1 MARKP
6 VTNKPRTA
14 KAPSKRAARSDKG
27 SARGSRIKRKATP
40 AGVLDKDHLIDVIQ
54 AGTGSTKKAAK
65 DTLAAILNTITV
77 SLKRNKK
84 VQLFGFGSFRVVRL
98 RARKA
103 RNPGTGEAIRA
114 KASNTVRFKAG
125 TKLKGGI

>member
-1 MARKP
+1 MARKA
-6 VTNKPRTA
+6 VTKKPRTA
-14 KAPSKRAARSDKG
+14 KAPSKRTARSDKG
-27 SARGSRIKRKATP
+27 SARGSRIKHTATP

-65 DTLAAILNTITV
+65 ETLAAILGTITV
-77 SLKRNKK
+77 SLKKNKK
-84 VQLFGFGSFRVVRL
+84 VWLYGFGSFRVVRL

-103 RNPGTGEAIRA
+103 RNPYTGEVNRV
-114 KASNTVRFKAG
+114 KASNAVRFRAG

>member
-6 VTNKPRTA
+6 VTNKSRTA

-27 SARGSRIKRKATP
+27 SARGSRIKGKATP

-65 DTLAAILNTITV
+65 DTLAAILNTIIV

-84 VQLFGFGSFRVVRL
+84 VQLFGFGSFRVFRL
-98 RARKA
+98 RARKTM
-103 RNPGTGEAIRA
+103 NPRTGEAIRA